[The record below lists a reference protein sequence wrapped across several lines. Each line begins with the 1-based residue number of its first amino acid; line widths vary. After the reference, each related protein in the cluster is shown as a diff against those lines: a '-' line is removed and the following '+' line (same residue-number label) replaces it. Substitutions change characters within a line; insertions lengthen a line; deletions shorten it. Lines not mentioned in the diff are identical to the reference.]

1 MKDQPESRMTLS
13 YVERRDLNVRTV
25 SSESRLGARQRRVV
39 RRPSLRLQQAVDCA
53 SIALDRSMIS
63 GNIGKVVAGQAGY
76 IRSTFANQ
84 QLRIAMRCDAMRCDA
99 MRCDSTRRSSSQT
112 SCPATQ
118 TTTAIVSR
126 PSGSSRR
133 KKRGYIKP
141 LGCTACAFVASPC
154 GREGARVTPRA
165 RVLARIY
172 GTDRLLNSA

>member
-99 MRCDSTRRSSSQT
+99 MRCDAMRCDAMR
-112 SCPATQ
+112 CD
-118 TTTAIVSR
+118 
-126 PSGSSRR
+126 SSRR

>member
-99 MRCDSTRRSSSQT
+99 MRCDAMRCDAMRCDSTRRSSSQT
-112 SCPATQ
+112 SC
-118 TTTAIVSR
+118 
-126 PSGSSRR
+126 RR